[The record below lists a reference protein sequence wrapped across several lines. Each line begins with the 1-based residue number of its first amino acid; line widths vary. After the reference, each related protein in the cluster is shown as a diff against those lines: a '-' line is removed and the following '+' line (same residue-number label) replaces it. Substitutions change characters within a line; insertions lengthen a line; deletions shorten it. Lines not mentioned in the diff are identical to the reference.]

1 SSSGSAAAVADRM
14 IQLAF
19 GTQTGGS
26 LIRPGAYTGIYGFK
40 PTHGVVSNEGAK
52 MYSPTLDTIGWYG
65 RSVPDLQL
73 VARAFQLHD
82 SAAPRPVEL
91 KGLRVGLCRGPHWND
106 LTPGGQE
113 ALLTAAQRL
122 EAEGAIVEDLALPP
136 PFNELSATHG
146 IIM

>member
-1 SSSGSAAAVADRM
+1 RHYGALVVGKTETAEFAAGGRMAPTCNPCNTAHTPGGSSSGSAAAVADRM

-91 KGLRVGLCRGPHWND
+91 KGLRVGLCRGPYW
-106 LTPGGQE
+106 
-113 ALLTAAQRL
+113 
-122 EAEGAIVEDLALPP
+122 
-136 PFNELSATHG
+136 
-146 IIM
+146 